1 MASRFLFNAD
11 LWTELA
17 ARLRTTKG
25 ARVAVAYL
33 GAGASGLLPLRK
45 GHRLL
50 TDLSLSS
57 VRAGTTDPREVKRFM
72 ARGVQVF
79 SRDSLHAKFFVFDR
93 VVIAG
98 SSNISKNAQDV
109 LDEAALLA
117 DDPAAVAR
125 AASTFDK
132 LCVEPVR
139 PEYVRKC
146 IKEYHPPRFGA
157 AKGSRRKKGVRAV
170 QAKLWI
176 VGGLVYRG
184 VPAAEEAKAEKV
196 AKRAARK
203 LADQDRFE
211 VEHINYPKPQLFFR
225 DLREGDWIVQCIRD
239 GAGFDVYPPAR
250 FLGVEAY
257 PRASGKSRY
266 LLLME
271 QPLNPSLVRWTDL
284 RRSAAG
290 KLAAIDRARPRTTGV
305 RSNEEADALLRLW
318 DAKGRFRK
326 RQR

>member
-11 LWTELA
+11 LWSELA
-17 ARLRTTKG
+17 ARLRTTKV

-33 GAGASGLLPLRK
+33 GTGASSLLLLRR

-50 TDLSLSS
+50 TDLSLGS
-57 VRAGTTDPREVKRFM
+57 VRAGTTDPREVKKFL

-79 SRDSLHAKFFVFDR
+79 SRESLHAKFFVFDR
-93 VVIAG
+93 AVIAG
-98 SSNISKNAQDV
+98 SSNISNHARNV
-109 LDEAALLA
+109 LDEAALLT

-139 PEYVRKC
+139 GEYLRRC
-146 IKEYHPPRFGA
+146 IKEYRPPRFMGMPGR
-157 AKGSRRKKGVRAV
+157 AKKRTRPV

-176 VGGLVYRG
+176 IGGLVYRG
-184 VPAAEEAKAEKV
+184 VPAAEQAKAEKV
-196 AKRAARK
+196 VERAARK
-203 LADQDRFE
+203 LADHDRFE
-211 VEHINYPKPQLFFR
+211 VEHIKYPKPQHFFR
-225 DLREGDWIVQCIRD
+225 NLREGDWIVQCIRD

-250 FLGVEAY
+250 FLGIDAY
-257 PRASGKSRY
+257 ARTSGKSRY

-271 QPLNPSLVRWTDL
+271 QPSNPMRVRWREL

-290 KLAAIDRARPRTTGV
+290 KLPTIDRARPRTTRV
-305 RSNEEADALLRLW
+305 RDSDEADALLRLW
-318 DAKGRFRK
+318 DSRGRFRTG
-326 RQR
+326 RR

>member
-11 LWTELA
+11 LWDELA
-17 ARLRTTKG
+17 DGLRTTKG
-25 ARVAVAYL
+25 ARAAVAYL
-33 GAGASGLLPLRK
+33 GTGASRLLPLRE

-50 TDLSLSS
+50 TDLSLPS
-57 VRAGTTDPREVKRFM
+57 VRAGTTDPREVKKFM

-98 SSNISKNAQDV
+98 SSNISKNAQNV

-125 AASTFDK
+125 AASTFDR

-139 PEYVRKC
+139 PEYLRKC
-146 IKEYHPPRFGA
+146 IKEYRPPRFGGA
-157 AKGSRRKKGVRAV
+157 RGSRRKGARPL
-170 QAKLWI
+170 QAKFWI

-203 LADQDRFE
+203 LADHDRFE
-211 VEHINYPKPQLFFR
+211 VEHINYPKPQRFFR

-239 GAGFDVYPPAR
+239 GAGFEVYPPAR
-250 FLGVEAY
+250 FLGIDAY

-271 QPLNPSLVRWTDL
+271 QPLSPRLVRWTDL

-290 KLAAIDRARPRTTGV
+290 KLSAIDRARPRTIGV
-305 RSNEEADALLRLW
+305 TSNEEADALLRLW

-326 RQR
+326 ARR